1 MAAQPHHALILAVYV
16 AVAGCAS
23 SQSVPEVRTV
33 YVETPVPV
41 QRTAP
46 DELARLRDDLGPLPV
61 FVAPDD
67 PDATS
72 ALTPEGERRLR
83 ALVEQLLTGLE
94 AWEAWAADD
103 DE

>member
-1 MAAQPHHALILAVYV
+1 MVRRSTLILAVV
-16 AVAGCAS
+16 LTGCAWR
-23 SQSVPEVRTV
+23 QPQQVPVVETV
-33 YVETPVPV
+33 YVDRPVPV
-41 QRTAP
+41 KRQP
-46 DELARLRDDLGPLPV
+46 PDDLMQLREHVGPAPQ
-61 FVAPDD
+61 FVAPGD